1 MAEMIKIP
9 IEEKVTLTLG
19 EAASYS
25 GIGMN
30 KLRELSNQEDC
41 DFVLWNFYK
50 AALALLQKLLSKNIF
65 LTLEYKKYAENVRAK
80 EKNLIYL
87 RCKLY
92 RRTA

>member
-1 MAEMIKIP
+1 MIILKRILEGGDYIFYNQEVNAMAEMIKIP

-41 DFVLWNFYK
+41 DFVLWNGTRR
-50 AALALLQKLLSKNIF
+50 LLKRKKLEEF
-65 LTLEYKKYAENVRAK
+65 LNNSYS
-80 EKNLIYL
+80 I
-87 RCKLY
+87 
-92 RRTA
+92 

>member
-41 DFVLWNFYK
+41 DFVLWNGTRR
-50 AALALLQKLLSKNIF
+50 LLKRKKLEEF
-65 LTLEYKKYAENVRAK
+65 LNNSYS
-80 EKNLIYL
+80 I
-87 RCKLY
+87 
-92 RRTA
+92 

>member
-1 MAEMIKIP
+1 MIILKRILEGGDYIFYNQEVNAMAEMIKIP

-41 DFVLWNFYK
+41 DFVLWNGTK
-50 AALALLQKLLSKNIF
+50 RLLKRKKLEEF
-65 LTLEYKKYAENVRAK
+65 LNNSYS
-80 EKNLIYL
+80 I
-87 RCKLY
+87 
-92 RRTA
+92 